1 MVIFNNECLMKYKQ
15 IIYGSHYCFEK
26 PIKGDEEL
34 HTHTNSSSI
43 DNNSNM

>member
-1 MVIFNNECLMKYKQ
+1 MAL
-15 IIYGSHYCFEK
+15 IIVLKK
-26 PIKGDEEL
+26 PLKGDEEL